1 MTVCSVHLKAA
12 GLKNEDLDDS
22 KLEATTV
29 LKIAKA
35 VEKKLENE
43 KDVIVLG
50 DFNMSPDSQGRTIL
64 QHVP

>member
-43 KDVIVLG
+43 KTPKVVQPYYK
-50 DFNMSPDSQGRTIL
+50 NVQGYL
-64 QHVP
+64 PG